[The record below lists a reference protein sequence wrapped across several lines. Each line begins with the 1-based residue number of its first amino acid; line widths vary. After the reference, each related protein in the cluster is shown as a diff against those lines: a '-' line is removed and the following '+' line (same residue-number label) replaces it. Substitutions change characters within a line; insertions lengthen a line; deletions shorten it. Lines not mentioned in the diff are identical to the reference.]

1 MISKIAKTLGVSE
14 ESVQALPADIISSM
28 KNLLENVEVKTEE
41 DAKTLYAELDSY
53 WTKGTV
59 LLGLNEVAKDT
70 GIDMETLKALDFDT
84 QQELVFEYM
93 ADSSNTD
100 RLFEITN
107 KALAIL
113 EIESVAKV
121 IGKPVSDLKQLTY
134 DTQVQLCGIY
144 AMESDELSEFELR
157 NRLNGVL
164 DHE

>member
-1 MISKIAKTLGVSE
+1 MINKISKILGVSE
-14 ESVQALPADIISSM
+14 ESITALPSEIVSSM
-28 KNLLENVEVKTEE
+28 QNLLENVEVKTEE

-53 WTKGTV
+53 RTKGTV

-70 GIDMETLKALDFDT
+70 GIDMETLKALNFDT

>member
-1 MISKIAKTLGVSE
+1 MISKIAKILGVSE
-14 ESVQALPADIISSM
+14 ESITALPSEIVSSM
-28 KNLLENVEVKTEE
+28 QNLLENVEVKTEE

-53 WTKGTV
+53 QTKGTV